1 MQPTLTTTAQ
11 HMQLTELMQS
21 LTNIQMR
28 MSRVKNTFPNYYGQ
42 LQQTYSQLLLKA
54 KQENILPPWMKM

>member
-11 HMQLTELMQS
+11 HMQLTEQMQS